1 MAKANVLFIT
11 SASRIGGAERVL
23 VFILKNLNRDLFL
36 PAVLIPEEGIL
47 YDELSKLD
55 VKIFRSKLIKKLNL
69 LRMTFRMGGLKFYNP
84 LTMIINAMFIAF
96 YFLSSLVIVSAIM
109 RRSKADIIHV
119 NSDDIAVRSFLAASF
134 VRKPVVHHVHSILKL
149 TLETLILFWTIDMP
163 FRTICVS
170 NAARRPLLR
179 WSKDIGRVKTVYNG
193 ADLSLF
199 DGQSDADRL
208 KQLSKSLKLDN
219 LVVGIVGRFD
229 PSKGHETFLDAASK
243 VIDSIEGVSFLV
255 VGSWVLDFEK
265 PRVDFLKQYAKNLGL
280 QDKVIFTGFI
290 ANVKDYYHLMDIVV
304 VPSLEEPFALVPLEA
319 MACRRP
325 VIGTNSGGTPELIK
339 DGITGILV
347 PPKDPDALSQAI
359 VGLFKDR
366 DLRQRLSSEGRKI
379 VEEFF
384 NGERF
389 ISDMESA
396 YKEAASLI

>member
-1 MAKANVLFIT
+1 VAKANILFIT

-23 VFILKNLNRDLFL
+23 IFMLKNLNKDLFS

-47 YDELSKLD
+47 SDELSKLD
-55 VKIFRSKLIKKLNL
+55 VRIFKSKLIKKLNL
-69 LRMTFRMGGLKFYNP
+69 LRMTFRIGRLKFYNP
-84 LTMIINAMFIAF
+84 LTIGINAIFVTF
-96 YFLSSLVIVSAIM
+96 YFLSSLVIIPAIM

-119 NSDDIAVRSFLAASF
+119 NSEDIAVRSFLAASF
-134 VRKPVVHHVHSILKL
+134 VKKPVVFHVHSILKF
-149 TLETLILFWTIDMP
+149 TLEILILCWTIDMP

-170 NAARRPLLR
+170 NAARRPLLQ
-179 WSKDIGRVKTVYNG
+179 WSKDIDRVKTVYNA

-199 DGQSDADRL
+199 DGQPDADRL

-219 LVVGIVGRFD
+219 LVVGIAGRFD

-243 VIDSIEGVSFLV
+243 VIGSIEDVSFLV

-265 PRVDFLKQYAKNLGL
+265 PRIDFLKQYAKNLGL

-290 ANVKDYYHLMDIVV
+290 ANVRDYYHLMDIVV

-319 MACRRP
+319 MTCRRP

-339 DGITGILV
+339 DGVNGILV
-347 PPKDPDALSQAI
+347 PPKDPDALSRAI
-359 VGLFKDR
+359 IGLLKDGN
-366 DLRQRLSSEGRKI
+366 LRQRLSSEGRKI

-389 ISDMESA
+389 IRDMESV
-396 YKEAASLI
+396 YKEAAGLI

>member
-1 MAKANVLFIT
+1 VAKANILFIT
-11 SASRIGGAERVL
+11 SASRIGGAER
-23 VFILKNLNRDLFL
+23 ILIFLIKNLDKELFSL
-36 PAVLIPEEGIL
+36 AVLIPEEGIL
-47 YDELSKLD
+47 SDELSKLG
-55 VKIFRSKLIKKLNL
+55 VKIFKSKLIKKLNL

-84 LTMIINAMFIAF
+84 LTMIINVVFIAF
-96 YFLSSLVIVSAIM
+96 YFLSSLVIIPAII
-109 RRSKADIIHV
+109 RKSKADIVHV
-119 NSDDIAVRSFLAASF
+119 NSEDIAVRSFLAASF
-134 VRKPVVHHVHSILKL
+134 ARKPVVLHVVSILKL
-149 TLETLILFWTIDMP
+149 TFETLVLFWTINMP

-170 NAARRPLLR
+170 NAARRPLLQ
-179 WSKDIGRVKTVYNG
+179 WSKNIDRVKTVYPA
-193 ADLSLF
+193 ADLSLL
-199 DGQSDADRL
+199 DGQFDADRL
-208 KQLSKSLKLDN
+208 KQLSRSLKLDN
-219 LVVGIVGRFD
+219 LVVGIVARFD
-229 PSKGHETFLDAASK
+229 PAKGHETFLEAASE
-243 VIDSIEGVSFLV
+243 VVDSVEDVSFLV

-290 ANVKDYYHLMDIVV
+290 TNLKDYYHLMDIVV

-347 PPKDPDALSQAI
+347 PPKNPGALSKAI
-359 VGLFKDR
+359 IGLLKDE

-389 ISDMESA
+389 ISDMESI
-396 YKEAASLI
+396 YKEAAGLI